1 MLKLL
6 MAQHEWSPGQL
17 ISRAGDHAL
26 MEQWKFLLTGRA
38 GGNRMI
44 ISSMQK
50 HSDHAGVQEQACGA
64 LANLGVHQQNMVSW
78 QHDAAG

>member
-1 MLKLL
+1 MTRGLGIMFSWNVLEL
-6 MAQHEWSPGQL
+6 S
-17 ISRAGDHAL
+17 
-26 MEQWKFLLTGRA
+26 LTGRA

-78 QHDAAG
+78 QHDVVG